1 MQDPLK
7 VNLKDELEIGQ
18 KFLDSL
24 QNTFKKC
31 KIYFKVGNHE
41 ARLES
46 YLKLKAPEL
55 FGLPMFDLSEFLH
68 LHERGVEVIDANTIM
83 LYGKLPII
91 HGHEIK
97 MSSGGVNPARTL
109 FNKLRHRAF
118 VPICIGVLTIQ
129 KRLDSIKL

>member
-1 MQDPLK
+1 M
-7 VNLKDELEIGQ
+7 
-18 KFLDSL
+18 
-24 QNTFKKC
+24 
-31 KIYFKVGNHE
+31 GNHE

-97 MSSGGVNPARTL
+97 MSSGGVNQARTL
-109 FNKLRHRAF
+109 FNKFKTSCVCSHLHRSSDHTEKTELDN
-118 VPICIGVLTIQ
+118 IYNTEYSE
-129 KRLDSIKL
+129 KRLKDELWVTVEVI